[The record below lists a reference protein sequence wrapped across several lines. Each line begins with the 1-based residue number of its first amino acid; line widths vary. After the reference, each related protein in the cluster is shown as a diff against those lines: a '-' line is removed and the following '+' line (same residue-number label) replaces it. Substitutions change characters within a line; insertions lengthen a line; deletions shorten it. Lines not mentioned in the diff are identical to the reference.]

1 LSDGHYDNDA
11 ILPVKGGAMV
21 TEISDNDFEQK
32 VIKSNVPVLI
42 DFWAPWCVP
51 CKMVAP
57 IVDKLSLRYDGKMK
71 FFKINIDDNPR
82 TPSRFQVMSIP
93 SLMIFK
99 NGKVLETVVG
109 AVPERSLISKIDGVL

>member
-1 LSDGHYDNDA
+1 MITD
-11 ILPVKGGAMV
+11 
-21 TEISDNDFEQK
+21 ISDNDFEQR
-32 VIKSNVPVLI
+32 VIKSNIPVLL

-57 IVDKLSLRYDGKMK
+57 IVDKLSHKYDGRMK

-99 NGKVLETVVG
+99 NGQVVETVVG
-109 AVPERSLISKIDGVL
+109 AVPERSLISRIDGVL

>member
-1 LSDGHYDNDA
+1 MITD
-11 ILPVKGGAMV
+11 
-21 TEISDNDFEQK
+21 ISDNDFEQR
-32 VIKSNVPVLI
+32 VIKSNLPVLL

-57 IVDKLSLRYDGKMK
+57 IVDKLSHKYDGRMK

-82 TPSRFQVMSIP
+82 TPSRYQVMSIP

-99 NGKVLETVVG
+99 NGQVVETVVG
-109 AVPERSLISKIDGVL
+109 AVPERSLISRIDGVL

>member
-1 LSDGHYDNDA
+1 
-11 ILPVKGGAMV
+11 MV
-21 TEISDNDFEQK
+21 TDISDNDFEQR
-32 VIKSNVPVLI
+32 VIKSNLPVLI
-42 DFWAPWCVP
+42 DFWAPWCIP

-57 IVDKLSLRYDGKMK
+57 IVDKLSHKYDGRMK

-99 NGKVLETVVG
+99 NGQVVETVVG
-109 AVPERSLISKIDGVL
+109 AVPERSLISRIDGVL

>member
-1 LSDGHYDNDA
+1 MITD
-11 ILPVKGGAMV
+11 
-21 TEISDNDFEQK
+21 ISDNDFEQR
-32 VIKSNVPVLI
+32 VIKSNLPVLL

-57 IVDKLSLRYDGKMK
+57 IVDKLSNKYDGKMK
-71 FFKINIDDNPR
+71 FYKINIDDNPR

-99 NGKVLETVVG
+99 NGQVVETVVG
-109 AVPERSLISKIDGVL
+109 AVPERSLISRIDGVL

>member
-1 LSDGHYDNDA
+1 
-11 ILPVKGGAMV
+11 MV
-21 TEISDNDFEQK
+21 TDISDNDFEQR
-32 VIKSNVPVLI
+32 VIKSNLPVLI

-57 IVDKLSLRYDGKMK
+57 IVDKLSHKYDGRMK

-99 NGKVLETVVG
+99 NGQVVETVVG
-109 AVPERSLISKIDGVL
+109 AVPERSLISRIDGVL

>member
-1 LSDGHYDNDA
+1 
-11 ILPVKGGAMV
+11 MV
-21 TEISDNDFEQK
+21 TDISDNDFEQR
-32 VIKSNVPVLI
+32 VIKANLPVLL

-57 IVDKLSLRYDGKMK
+57 IVDKLSHKYDGRMK

-99 NGKVLETVVG
+99 NGQVVETVVG
-109 AVPERSLISKIDGVL
+109 AVPERSLISRIDGVL